1 MNVKKFILSCLT
13 VAAAFSVSAQQKT
26 ENVYVPNWYVQG
38 QLGGQHTI
46 GEIAF
51 ADLNSLNA
59 QLGAGYNFNEIWGTR
74 LTINS
79 WKSKAGWE
87 TSNGVLHK
95 WAWNYVS
102 PVVDVTANLSNWILG
117 YNPDRLVNFGVF
129 AGLGANIAFGNDEAA
144 AANEQIK
151 NEYNFTTREALRNR
165 WEGSKAFF
173 TGRVGANVDF
183 RISSNWAAGLE
194 FQANAINDYYNSKR
208 AGTADWYL
216 NALVGVKYTFG
227 TSNKTRVVPA
237 VVPVEKLV
245 EEKVENVVNDEV
257 EALKKRIAALEECCE
272 EAKSAKVEAAKV
284 AAAEPMRRDVFFN
297 ISASIIQ
304 SSEMVKVQ
312 EVVAF
317 MKQNPNSVVEV
328 TGYADKGTGNA
339 TINAKYA
346 LKRAET
352 VKNALIAEGIAA
364 SRIVVSSMGD
374 KVQPYADPVL
384 NRVAICIVK

>member
-13 VAAAFSVSAQQKT
+13 VAAAFSVSAQET

-38 QLGGQHTI
+38 QFGGQHTL

-51 ADLNSLNA
+51 TDLNSLNA
-59 QLGAGYNFNEIWGTR
+59 QLGVGYNFNEIWGTR
-74 LTINS
+74 LTING

-87 TSNGVLHK
+87 TNNGVLHK

-144 AANEQIK
+144 VANEQIK
-151 NEYNFTTREALRNR
+151 NEYNFTNRDALRNR

-183 RISSNWAAGLE
+183 CISSNWAAGLE
-194 FQANAINDYYNSKR
+194 LQANAINDYYNSKR

-272 EAKSAKVEAAKV
+272 EAKAAKVEAAKV
-284 AAAEPMRRDVFFN
+284 VAAEPMRRDVFFT
-297 ISASIIQ
+297 ISASVIS

-312 EVVAF
+312 EVAEF
-317 MKQNPNSVVEV
+317 MKKNPNAVVEV

-346 LKRAET
+346 MKRAET

>member
-13 VAAAFSVSAQQKT
+13 VAAAFSVSAQET

-38 QLGGQHTI
+38 QFGGQHTL

-51 ADLNSLNA
+51 TDLNSLNA

-74 LTINS
+74 LTING

-87 TSNGVLHK
+87 TGNGVLHK

-194 FQANAINDYYNSKR
+194 LQANAINDYYNSKR

-245 EEKVENVVNDEV
+245 EEKVEDLVNDEV

-272 EAKSAKVEAAKV
+272 EAKTAKPEPVQV
-284 AAAEPMRRDVFFN
+284 VAAEPIRRDVFFN

-312 EVVAF
+312 EIVAF

-339 TINAKYA
+339 TVNAKYA

-352 VKNALIAEGIAA
+352 VKNALVAEGIAA

>member
-13 VAAAFSVSAQQKT
+13 VAAAFSVSAQET

-38 QLGGQHTI
+38 QFGGQHTL

-51 ADLNSLNA
+51 TDLNSLNA
-59 QLGAGYNFNEIWGTR
+59 QLGVGYNFNEIWGTR
-74 LTINS
+74 LTING

-87 TSNGVLHK
+87 TNNGILHK

-117 YNPDRLVNFGVF
+117 YNPDRLVSFGVF

-151 NEYNFTTREALRNR
+151 NEYNFASREALRNR
-165 WEGSKAFF
+165 WDGTKAFF

-194 FQANAINDYYNSKR
+194 LQANAINDYYNSKR

-227 TSNKTRVVPA
+227 SSNKTRVVPA

-272 EAKSAKVEAAKV
+272 EAKAAKAEAAKV
-284 AAAEPMRRDVFFN
+284 VAAEPMRRDVFFN

-312 EVVAF
+312 EIAEF
-317 MKQNPNSVVEV
+317 MKKNPNAVVEV

-346 LKRAET
+346 MKRAET
-352 VKNALIAEGIAA
+352 VKNALVAEGIAA